1 MQHHGD
7 STAAHMLSRHW
18 RTVVGLGLRGLVGEA
33 VVVKVIV
40 VLFSHTQVPPCTA
53 TFMLIEL
60 WFGAGTLFPITRIE
74 HVISTRQAPRCTASG
89 ASNGGFTSADE
100 AREAQL

>member
-7 STAAHMLSRHW
+7 ITAALMLSRHW
-18 RTVVGLGLRGLVGEA
+18 RTEVGLELRGLVGDA
-33 VVVKVIV
+33 VAVQVIV
-40 VLFSHTQVPPCTA
+40 VLFSHSQVPPCTA

-60 WFGAGTLFPITRIE
+60 WFGAGTHFPITRIE
-74 HVISTRQAPRCTASG
+74 HR
-89 ASNGGFTSADE
+89 GFTSADE